1 VDSEILYTLSSRCM
15 QVRRPSFDFSATPA
29 RWAAS
34 PEFAQL
40 QNASSLWIPHLERFL
55 NRVMAKAAGELK
67 GAPGDSTSLRA
78 DIRTFIRQEAN
89 HYTLHASFNSILSR
103 DGYEIEH
110 FERHFEREFERLFTT
125 KSLAFLCAYCEGF
138 ETMGPPF
145 AQIWLDEEIEDL
157 LAGARPEVVRL
168 WKWHLLEEYEHRT
181 VCHDVFRAIHGGYF
195 LRIYGF
201 LYQLVHL
208 TGFSRRVRKYLLARD
223 REQMSAVER
232 QASSRRERTV
242 GRRIARLSVPRL
254 LAAFSPF
261 YTPRRAKEPR
271 MFRAYRAE
279 LEDTHPSTTRTP

>member
-1 VDSEILYTLSSRCM
+1 M
-15 QVRRPSFDFSATPA
+15 KVRRPSLDFAQTPA
-29 RWAAS
+29 RWAVI
-34 PEFAQL
+34 PEFAQIM
-40 QNASSLWIPHLERFL
+40 NASSLWIPHLERFL
-55 NRVMAKAAGELK
+55 NQVMARAVGEMKGDDPETLRIKADAK
-67 GAPGDSTSLRA
+67 M
-78 DIRTFIRQEAN
+78 FIRQEAN
-89 HYTLHASFNSILSR
+89 HYSLHGAFNSIFPNC
-103 DGYEIEH
+103 GYDVS
-110 FERHFEREFERLFTT
+110 EFERYFEAEFKKLIST

-138 ETMGPPF
+138 ETLGPPS
-145 AQIWLDEEIEDL
+145 ALIWLDEIEDL
-157 LAGARPEVVRL
+157 LQGARPEVVRL

-232 QASSRRERTV
+232 KASSRRERTV